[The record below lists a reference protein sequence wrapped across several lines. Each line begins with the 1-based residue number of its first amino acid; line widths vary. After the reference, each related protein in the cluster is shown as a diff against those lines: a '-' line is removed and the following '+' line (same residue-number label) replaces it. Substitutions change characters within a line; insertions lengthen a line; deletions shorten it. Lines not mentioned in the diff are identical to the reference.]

1 MNEKFDE
8 SSLNEQAINDV
19 ETARLALR
27 WALDKIRGLHEEDLK
42 TRQNLQE
49 KSSQVAFLENQL
61 KSKNSEIDRSSR
73 VHEEEMKSRQ
83 DSLEYQFRSR
93 LERLAEREKELED
106 KISKNEEILKQKELR
121 LQDDYQKKAEELRG
135 RWGQVEGEL
144 WQLRQEQLAKQQ
156 EAERVYGGRLE
167 EEKARLTEELRDQ
180 KAALETSYRNR
191 AEELEKRERQ
201 VGDELK
207 KQEAVLKWAKD
218 SWQKDAEERERAL
231 KSKDLEIDKKVL
243 EKNQEIDDYRV
254 KVQLLEKQLKEF
266 PEAVKRRD
274 EDLNRYKDAIGSL
287 ESVIRTLET
296 EKKQQQAD
304 YETRLSKA
312 GDAVES
318 EKGRFRE
325 MEVEIPKRLKIAVE
339 HERNR
344 FAEKLADIER
354 GYREDL
360 GKRQDEIDYLQR
372 NLRTFEETIKTLQA
386 EREAFAHKVE
396 QMQTQYSVK
405 QEEFSFREKQLQ
417 SEYDVRLKVEMEKHT
432 AALRS
437 EIETAGRIYEDS
449 LKLKVEEISHLR
461 REIEDLSKD
470 KNTAKEQVAALR
482 RDLDSSHE
490 RALSEQAALRAKLKS
505 EYDQKLADEAVQAE
519 KRHALDKQKFADEL
533 ERRSAEFAA
542 EVGRKEDEINSLRLS
557 LQKAGDDFRLL
568 RQKAAEDLKTGVA
581 EERARGAAELDDRT
595 ARLAETIRLRE
606 DKIAE
611 LGRSLEAAK
620 IEREELMLLER
631 ERLQRVYAEKERAMD
646 EELSARDAELL
657 RAREALNK
665 AAAEKEAAAAGYAA
679 EKEVAAAA
687 RAAEKR
693 ALEEKLAAV
702 HSRLADDESAAAL
715 RLDAALRREAERYG
729 EVIERKNHE
738 LEAASQL
745 RQSQEDTYRRTLED
759 FRSKLADAIGKFE
772 ELKRTAEDRQVQVSS
787 LQAEL
792 AQERK
797 QALDQGSS
805 LSARMSEREKLYREL
820 RAEYDDFKETFEE
833 EVKLSEKN
841 YNDVMLKLRAAEE
854 QKAARDKQ
862 IDALKRDG
870 ELLRLELSRRDQE
883 TAALKDTAA
892 KQAETGR
899 REVHAVGERRSQ
911 EYAQKEKA
919 LLTEISAL
927 RDVANAKDLLLE
939 KQRAQAEELRNT
951 VERMKAILDEERA
964 KQAELAAAEK
974 AARAEYE
981 RNLNDISGKEKAE
994 ASELLALKKALAA
1007 KGEETMELKA
1017 GAEGTRQAFERLK
1030 ASYEEEKRKRAE
1042 GEAAAQATRSALQEK
1057 TEEIMGTRSD
1067 VEALK
1072 HSVER
1077 LKKAFEDERKK
1088 RAEAELLAET
1098 SRSALRDKQEEFLKT
1113 QKLVEQL
1120 KDKFRVWKTK

>member
-27 WALDKIRGLHEEDLK
+27 WALDKIRGLHEDDLK

-61 KSKNSEIDRSSR
+61 KSKNSELDRSSR

-106 KISKNEEILKQKELR
+106 KISKNEETLKQKEVR
-121 LQDDYQKKAEELRG
+121 LQEDYQKKAEELRG

-191 AEELEKRERQ
+191 VEELEKRERQ
-201 VGDELK
+201 VSDELK

-231 KSKDLEIDKKVL
+231 KTKDLEIDKKVL
-243 EKNQEIDDYRV
+243 EKNQEIDDYKV
-254 KVQLLEKQLKEF
+254 KVQLLEKQLREF

-312 GDAVES
+312 ADAAES

-386 EREAFAHKVE
+386 EREAFAHKIE
-396 QMQTQYSVK
+396 QLQTQHSVK

-482 RDLDSSHE
+482 RDIDSSHE
-490 RALSEQAALRAKLKS
+490 RALSEQAALRAKLKA

-568 RQKAAEDLKTGVA
+568 RQKAAEDLKAAVA
-581 EERARGAAELDDRT
+581 EERARGGAELDDRT

-611 LGRSLEAAK
+611 LVRALEASK
-620 IEREELMLLER
+620 LEREELMLLER

-646 EELSARDAELL
+646 EELSARDVELL
-657 RAREALNK
+657 RARDSLNK
-665 AAAEKEAAAAGYAA
+665 AAVDKDGVVAAFAA
-679 EKEVAAAA
+679 E
-687 RAAEKR
+687 RR
-693 ALEEKLAAV
+693 ALEEKLAGLNA
-702 HSRLADDESAAAL
+702 RLSEEEAAAAMKLESAM
-715 RLDAALRREAERYG
+715 RREAERYG

-745 RQSQEDTYRRTLED
+745 RQNQDDAYRRTLED
-759 FRSKLADAIGKFE
+759 FRSKLADALGKFE
-772 ELKRTAEDRQVQVSS
+772 ELKRTAEERQAQVST

-792 AQERK
+792 SAERK

-805 LSARMSEREKLYREL
+805 LSARLSEREKLYREL

-833 EVKLSEKN
+833 EVQVSEKN

-854 QKAARDKQ
+854 QRAARDKQ

-883 TAALKDTAA
+883 TAALKDAAA
-892 KQAETGR
+892 KQAEAGR
-899 REVHAVGERRSQ
+899 REVHSAGERRAQ

-927 RDVANAKDLLLE
+927 RDVANAKDLTLE
-939 KQRAQAEELRNT
+939 KQRTQAEELRNT
-951 VERMKAILDEERA
+951 VERMKAILEEERA
-964 KQAELAAAEK
+964 KQAEYEK
-974 AARAEYE
+974 S
-981 RNLNDISGKEKAE
+981 LTDISGREKAE
-994 ASELLALKKALAA
+994 AAELLALKKALAA

-1017 GAEGTRQAFERLK
+1017 ATEGTRQAFERLK

-1042 GEAAAQATRSALQEK
+1042 NEAAVQATRSALQEK
-1057 TEEIMGTRSD
+1057 TEELMGTRSD
-1067 VEALK
+1067 VDALK
-1072 HSVER
+1072 HAVER